1 MLQVQALTKSFRVPR
16 PKRGATPPASKD
28 PREDGRWFHAISD
41 IDLVAQGGAILG
53 LLGPNGAGKTT
64 LIRMITDILRPDAG
78 TIRLDGRPISERARN
93 EIAYLPEERGLYRR
107 SKTVETLAYYGELK
121 GLPPRRAREAAMG
134 LLERV
139 ELRDWA
145 AKPVQALSKGMQQK
159 VQLCTA
165 LIGDPRLLIL
175 DEPFTG
181 LDPLNVQMFEALLA
195 ERRSAGA
202 TVLLSTH
209 QMNKVEELC
218 DRALMINHGHM
229 VLYGGVRDIRRRYAD
244 HAVVLRTASRLDTV
258 PGVKSI
264 VSSNGEATLVLE
276 GSATPQAVLRE
287 LLERG
292 IEVESFALASPP
304 LEDIFVKV
312 VREGLGLDHGQSGDP
327 NAEPAAVAGAAR

>member
-1 MLQVQALTKSFRVPR
+1 MLDVRDVLKSY
-16 PKRGATPPASKD
+16 
-28 PREDGRWFHAISD
+28 DGRAVVNRVTFE
-41 IDLVAQGGAILG
+41 VAPGEIFA

-78 TIRLDGRPISERARN
+78 TIRLDGRAVADRARN

-107 SKTVETLAYYGELK
+107 SKTIETLAYYGELK
-121 GLPPRRAREAAMG
+121 GLSARDARRSAMT

-145 AKPVQALSKGMQQK
+145 LKPIQALSKGMQQK
-159 VQLCTA
+159 VQLCTV

-181 LDPLNVQMFEALLA
+181 LDPLNVQMFETLLS
-195 ERRSAGA
+195 ERRAAGA

-218 DRALMINHGHM
+218 DRALMINRGHM
-229 VLYGGVRDIRRRYAD
+229 VLYGAVRDIRRRYSD
-244 HAVVLRTASRLDTV
+244 HAVVLRTASRLGAV
-258 PGVKSI
+258 PGVRSI
-264 VSSNGEATLVLE
+264 VAGNGEATLTLE
-276 GSATPQAVLRE
+276 GSTTPQSVLRA
-287 LLERG
+287 LLDHG
-292 IEVESFALASPP
+292 VEVESFALASPP

-312 VREGLGLDHGQSGDP
+312 VREGLGLDHGQSGP
-327 NAEPAAVAGAAR
+327 PTVEPVAAIAGAR

>member
-1 MLQVQALTKSFRVPR
+1 MLEVREVLKSY
-16 PKRGATPPASKD
+16 
-28 PREDGRWFHAISD
+28 DGRAVVNRVTFE
-41 IDLVAQGGAILG
+41 VAPGEIFA

-78 TIRLDGRPISERARN
+78 TIRLGGRAIADRARN

-121 GLPPRRAREAAMG
+121 GLSARAARQSAMA

-145 AKPVQALSKGMQQK
+145 SKPVQALSKGMQQK

-181 LDPLNVQMFEALLA
+181 LDPLNVQMFETLLS
-195 ERRSAGA
+195 ERRGAGA

-218 DRALMINHGHM
+218 DRALMINRGHM
-229 VLYGGVRDIRRRYAD
+229 VLYGAVRDIRRRYSD
-244 HAVVLRTASRLDTV
+244 HAVVLRTASRLEAM
-258 PGVKSI
+258 PGVRSI
-264 VSSNGEATLVLE
+264 VAINGEATLTLE
-276 GSATPQAVLRE
+276 GSTTPQSVLRA
-287 LLERG
+287 LLDRG
-292 IEVESFALASPP
+292 VEVESFSLASLP

-312 VREGLGLDHGQSGDP
+312 VREGLGLDHGQSGP
-327 NAEPAAVAGAAR
+327 PTEEPVAAIAGAR